1 MTERTRT
8 ALVWSVATG
17 AACMMA
23 ATSGVML
30 AYGLPLPAVSGILSG
45 LLLVAAVAVTE
56 VSR

>member
-8 ALVWSVATG
+8 AIVWSVATG
-17 AACMMA
+17 GACVMA

-30 AYGLPLPAVSGILSG
+30 AYGLPLPAVAGVLSG